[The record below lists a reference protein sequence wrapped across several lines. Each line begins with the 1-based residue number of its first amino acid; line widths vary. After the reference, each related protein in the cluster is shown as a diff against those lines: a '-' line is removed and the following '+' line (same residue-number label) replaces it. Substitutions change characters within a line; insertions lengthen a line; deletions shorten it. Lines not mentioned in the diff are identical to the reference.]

1 MDSIESC
8 TPEQSRGKGRTE
20 QEEAEKKR
28 ERKKK
33 IGSEMVNIVVLE
45 QLHFFYLFVMI
56 GKIMHQTIAGRVQRP
71 YFGGVVIGT
80 GR

>member
-1 MDSIESC
+1 MNRVHLNKVVAKG
-8 TPEQSRGKGRTE
+8 EQN
-20 QEEAEKKR
+20 
-28 ERKKK
+28 KKK
-33 IGSEMVNIVVLE
+33 QKRREGKKKEIGSEMVNIVVLE

>member
-28 ERKKK
+28 EGKKE

-45 QLHFFYLFVMI
+45 QLDFFYLFVMI

>member
-1 MDSIESC
+1 MNRVHLNKVVAKG
-8 TPEQSRGKGRTE
+8 EQNKKKQKRR
-20 QEEAEKKR
+20 EKK
-28 ERKKK
+28 KKE

>member
-1 MDSIESC
+1 VAKG
-8 TPEQSRGKGRTE
+8 EQNKKKQKRR
-20 QEEAEKKR
+20 EKK
-28 ERKKK
+28 KKRSGQRWS
-33 IGSEMVNIVVLE
+33 ILWFSE
-45 QLHFFYLFVMI
+45 QLDFFYLFVMI